1 MRWNGTKGETR
12 TKRTQQ
18 GRGLQIRDTSR
29 QWYASDKKQGGNRKR
44 TNHKRRQQTQMFR
57 RRVRQTDRQ
66 VKAIQVR
73 WGGGGVKEGGGWGK
87 KDEHGRGC
95 CSQRGR
101 YVRSKS
107 GAVRPSF
114 SLSLSPASSDLF
126 VFLPFN
132 SQPSLLLLVLRFSHS
147 SQSNCL
153 TGHSILKEFK
163 GLSPWILIF
172 MKTT

>member
-147 SQSNCL
+147 SQSNCP

-163 GLSPWILIF
+163 GPSPWILIF